1 MLNNI
6 WNGTMNTKINVGLI
20 ATAWIELFENSR
32 RWSSKQLDGNNEVS
46 WTEDEVNSG
55 AFAVKVVITGFK

>member
-1 MLNNI
+1 
-6 WNGTMNTKINVGLI
+6 
-20 ATAWIELFENSR
+20 LFGNSR
-32 RWSSKQLDGNNEVS
+32 RWWSKQLDDNNEVS